1 MKIST
6 LIKREP
12 FEKIFENTISSF
24 LSDINGK
31 PYSVNWKK
39 IKSKQ
44 TESQSHQI
52 WFCNPLINS
61 IFVKDVNINVFKSIN
76 GEYQFNPIRPW
87 KSIFQKIYLIF
98 AESRLFRI
106 VFSRYLIEI
115 SPNVK
120 DSTTK
125 LIIGGNKKI
134 RIIDIKNKEVY
145 VILKNGFDKK
155 YIDKELY
162 ARENFKYLD
171 IPKIFDTGNKAI
183 WYSEEYITGVSPNRL
198 DFNTGLKSLNKAV
211 NGIHRMLN
219 STKFDQCLSEYLLKL
234 EKRVFDGLKQI
245 KYLDKKEK
253 IIDLVKK
260 LSNELKK
267 YSENTISIAY
277 CHGDFHQGNIL
288 SGGDRN
294 WILDWENSGQKQIG
308 YDLLILLIQSR
319 ISNGFFLRFSKLI
332 NNEFDSFQWNLI
344 NNWPNFNWQIKE
356 SKKISLLLFL
366 FEEIDFH
373 VTENM
378 NPMFYNNP
386 KIFNDQYIEWEKCFN
401 SIIN

>member
-1 MKIST
+1 MKISE
-6 LIKREP
+6 LLKREP
-12 FEKIFENTISSF
+12 FDKIFEETLASF
-24 LSDINGK
+24 LSDYLNY
-31 PYSVNWKK
+31 PHNVSWKK
-39 IKSKQ
+39 KELFTSRKKSVQ
-44 TESQSHQI
+44 R
-52 WFCNPLINS
+52 WLCNPLINS
-61 IFVKDVNINVFKSIN
+61 IFVVGANKNIFNSIN
-76 GEYQFNPIRPW
+76 GEYANNLLRPW
-87 KSIFQKIYLIF
+87 LSKIQRLYLSLSQNKFTSPIL
-98 AESRLFRI
+98 SKYVI
-106 VFSRYLIEI
+106 NI
-115 SPNVK
+115 SPPIKNPK
-120 DSTTK
+120 NK
-125 LIIGGNKKI
+125 LIIGGNTKI
-134 RIIDIKNKEVY
+134 RFIDLVEERVY
-145 VILKNGFDKK
+145 VVLKKGFDKK

-162 ARENFKYLD
+162 ARDNFKYLD
-171 IPKIFDTGNKAI
+171 IPKIYDTGNKAI

-260 LSNELKK
+260 LSIELKK
-267 YSENTISIAY
+267 YSDNTISIAY

-332 NNEFDSFQWNLI
+332 NNEFDSFQWKLI

-373 VTENM
+373 VKENM
-378 NPMFYNNP
+378 NPMLYNNP
-386 KIFNDQYIEWEKCFN
+386 KIFNEQYIEWEKCFN